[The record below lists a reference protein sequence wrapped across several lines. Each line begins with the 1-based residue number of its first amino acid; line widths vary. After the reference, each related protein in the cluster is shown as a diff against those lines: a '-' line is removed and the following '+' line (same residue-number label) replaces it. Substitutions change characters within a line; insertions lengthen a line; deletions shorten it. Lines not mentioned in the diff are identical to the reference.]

1 VFFDPGDL
9 APALA
14 VLLVGAVF
22 AAFLLERWPVDVVA
36 FAGAAAA
43 LALGLVTTDD
53 VLGAIANPAPATIG
67 AMFVLSAALVRTG
80 ALEALSAAL
89 GRLAARRPRSALFAF
104 FASAAG
110 ASAFLNNTP
119 VVMVLI
125 PVAFGLARQVGTV
138 PSRLLMPLS
147 FMVILGGTVTLIG
160 TSTNFVVDGIAR
172 DLGLAPFGA
181 FEIAPLGLVLAVVG
195 GAYLAF
201 AAPRLL
207 PERGTSAASEAPARA
222 WLADLFIPAGSP
234 LIGLA
239 PLEAPSLARGGGTV
253 VDVIRGDASLRRNLD
268 AVQLEA
274 GDMIVLR
281 ASDAE
286 LVGFRE
292 GRLRGATL
300 AGIEPG
306 QMRRARRM
314 ELLVAPGSKAIG
326 RSLGALRW
334 RRRFGVYPLAL
345 HRRGAAEAERLE
357 AAQLSP
363 GDTLLVEGAAEDIE
377 RLVAEQRLIAL
388 APSGARAL
396 RRDRAP
402 VAVAVLAGVVSLA
415 AFGVAP
421 ILPLALIGAAL
432 VLVTG
437 CIEADEGLA
446 AMDGRLMLL
455 IVSMLVL
462 GAALDRSGAVAAI
475 VGALAPFL
483 AGAGPW
489 VALALIYAATSF
501 LTELVTNTAVAVVMT
516 PLAAGAAA
524 GLGVD
529 PRPFV
534 VAVMFAASASFATPI
549 GYQTNTLVHGA
560 GGYRFADFLRLGVPL
575 NLIAGAVT
583 VALVPVI
590 WPFQ

>member
-1 VFFDPGDL
+1 
-9 APALA
+9 
-14 VLLVGAVF
+14 
-22 AAFLLERWPVDVVA
+22 
-36 FAGAAAA
+36 
-43 LALGLVTTDD
+43 
-53 VLGAIANPAPATIG
+53 
-67 AMFVLSAALVRTG
+67 
-80 ALEALSAAL
+80 
-89 GRLAARRPRSALFAF
+89 
-104 FASAAG
+104 
-110 ASAFLNNTP
+110 
-119 VVMVLI
+119 
-125 PVAFGLARQVGTV
+125 
-138 PSRLLMPLS
+138 
-147 FMVILGGTVTLIG
+147 
-160 TSTNFVVDGIAR
+160 
-172 DLGLAPFGA
+172 
-181 FEIAPLGLVLAVVG
+181 
-195 GAYLAF
+195 
-201 AAPRLL
+201 
-207 PERGTSAASEAPARA
+207 
-222 WLADLFIPAGSP
+222 
-234 LIGLA
+234 
-239 PLEAPSLARGGGTV
+239 
-253 VDVIRGDASLRRNLD
+253 
-268 AVQLEA
+268 
-274 GDMIVLR
+274 
-281 ASDAE
+281 
-286 LVGFRE
+286 
-292 GRLRGATL
+292 
-300 AGIEPG
+300 
-306 QMRRARRM
+306 MRRARRM

-590 WPFQ
+590 WPFH